1 MLNRK
6 LAAVLAGAA
15 ALASC
20 TAFAMTKEEE
30 DAAWKKEPAYGR
42 EINVGYNGGLCLG
55 TPAIAD
61 LKGFYAE
68 EGLKV
73 KITRMTKDVDAIGTG
88 KVDVV
93 SGHIAKFIIPTVN
106 GVRMKFVTGV
116 QTGCKSLYVLAKGNI
131 KSTKDL
137 IGKTVAVPNGIG
149 DSDQN
154 IAMRFFSR
162 DGISPFRD
170 IKWKVV
176 EAGVSI
182 MGLQNGEIEAALL
195 EDQFARRFLDD
206 GTLRIVRS
214 LTYDDDFKNET
225 CCVHAVN
232 LDFYNENPIT
242 VKKLTRAHEKAS
254 QWILDNVDESVRLLI
269 DHKYVTGDFDLVR
282 SIQKTF
288 NYGISDEAT
297 EETLRHIIRD
307 YQSFGILDPS
317 LDPEEVLKKI
327 WDPVLLHD

>member
-1 MLNRK
+1 MNRK
-6 LAAVLAGAA
+6 RVAVLAGMAVLVSSA
-15 ALASC
+15 
-20 TAFAMTKEEE
+20 AFAMTKEEE

-42 EINVGYNGGLCLG
+42 VINVGYNGGLCLG
-55 TPAIAD
+55 TFGIAD
-61 LKGFYAE
+61 IKGFYAE

-93 SGHIAKFIIPTVN
+93 GGHIAKFIIPTVN
-106 GVRMKFVTGV
+106 GVRMKFTTGIH
-116 QTGCKSLYVLAKGNI
+116 TGCKSLYVLAKGDI

-137 IGKTVAVPNGIG
+137 VGKTVAVPNGIG

-162 DGISPFRD
+162 DGISPFCD

-182 MGLQNGEIEAALL
+182 MAMQSGEIEAALL

-214 LTYDDDFKNET
+214 LTYDDDFKKEA

-254 QWILDNVDESVRLLI
+254 QWILDNIDESVRLLL
-269 DHKYVTGDFDLVR
+269 DHKYVTGGFDLVQ
-282 SIQKTF
+282 SIQKTLD
-288 NYGISDEAT
+288 YGISDQAT
-297 EETLRHIIRD
+297 EETLRLIIRD
-307 YQSFGILDPS
+307 YQGFGILDPR
-317 LDPEEVLKKI
+317 LDPDKILKKI
-327 WDPVLLHD
+327 WDPVLQHD